1 MSAPQHPPFKHGS
14 FIHRIQGILLNHRYG
29 LKMAIFLGAA
39 IATGAACVL
48 FMWSFEFVIDH
59 PLDQM
64 HAGHWS
70 WVATPLLFIL
80 SVWVIRNFGPLAAGA
95 GIPQTIFAAKHL
107 NASNRKALGGLVSI
121 RTMLVKIVALLLAV
135 WGGASTGREGPS
147 VHIAACLFVSIV
159 WYAHNFFKIPFDLKS
174 AVIGGGAAGL
184 AAAFN
189 APLAGVT
196 FAIEE
201 LCSDMF
207 MPIKDIVLMSIIIA
221 GITAKS
227 MTGEYTYFGRVSGS
241 ADIPILTVVMIGVAA
256 GAAGAVFSHLIIRG
270 RRIIVAKFSR
280 WTYAAAA
287 FLGLT
292 LLGLSALATYG
303 HLPSVLGPG
312 NYAAQMYLRGDGE
325 GSGLLFFAAK
335 SAATLLT
342 YWSGIAGG
350 IFAPSLSMGSA
361 IGSWLGW
368 VTNGPVAVS
377 ALVGMA
383 AFLAGTIQAPIT
395 AFVIVYEMTGHH
407 QTLLPVMLAAAI
419 GFMTARV
426 LGAKHLYQTLSDNY
440 SDLLPRSDA
449 PVQTSAPSANAS
461 PGTPNPS

>member
-1 MSAPQHPPFKHGS
+1 
-14 FIHRIQGILLNHRYG
+14 
-29 LKMAIFLGAA
+29 MAIFLGAA
-39 IATGAACVL
+39 VATGAACVL
-48 FMWSFEFVIDH
+48 FMWAFEFVIKH

-64 HAGHWS
+64 HVGYWS
-70 WVATPLLFIL
+70 WAATPLLFIL
-80 SVWVIRNFGPLAAGA
+80 SVWVIRSFGPLAAGA

-107 NASNRKALGGLVSI
+107 NLSNRKALGGLVSI
-121 RTMLVKIVALLLAV
+121 RTMLVKILALLLAI

-159 WYAHNFFKIPFDLKS
+159 WHAHKLFKIPFDFKS

-201 LCSDMF
+201 LCSDVF

-241 ADIPILTVVMIGVAA
+241 VNIPILTVVIIGIAG
-256 GAAGAVFSHLIIRG
+256 GAAGAVFSHLIIWG
-270 RRIIVAKFSR
+270 RRFIAAKFSR
-280 WTYAAAA
+280 WTYAVAGV
-287 FLGLT
+287 LGLA

-312 NYAAQMYLRGDGE
+312 NYAAQMYLRADGE
-325 GSGLLFFAAK
+325 GSGLLFFLSK
-335 SAATLLT
+335 CAATLLT

-368 VTNGPVAVS
+368 VTNGPAAIS
-377 ALVGMA
+377 ALAGMA

-395 AFVIVYEMTGHH
+395 AFVIVYEMTGRH
-407 QTLLPVMLAAAI
+407 QTLLPVMLAAAV

-426 LGAKHLYQTLSDNY
+426 LGAKHLYQTLSENY
-440 SDLLPRSDA
+440 SHLLPDQAPAAPAASNPTTPSTSD
-449 PVQTSAPSANAS
+449 PSH
-461 PGTPNPS
+461 